1 MIVRLLIVL
10 AAFGL
15 AWLAVGWWER
25 RKGVQVTGVSPGV
38 TMFTTD
44 DCRICPLAMETL
56 AEAGVPVTVRS
67 ALDPLAEALA
77 VRSVPTLVVA
87 DGQGHVTLRRSGRAV
102 ITDVR
107 SIATALTAAFPAV

>member
-1 MIVRLLIVL
+1 MIVRSLVVF
-10 AAFGL
+10 AVFGL

-25 RKGVQVTGVSPGV
+25 RQGTQATGVAPGV

-44 DCRICPLAMETL
+44 DCRICPLAIETL

-87 DGQGHVTLRRSGRAV
+87 DGQGRVTMRRSGRAV
-102 ITDVR
+102 ITDVG
-107 SIATALTAAFPAV
+107 SIAAALEAAVPAA

>member
-1 MIVRLLIVL
+1 VIVRLLL
-10 AAFGL
+10 AMALFGL

-25 RKGVQVTGVSPGV
+25 RQGNQVAGVSPGV

-56 AEAGVPVTVRS
+56 AGAGVPVTVRS

-87 DGQGHVTLRRSGRAV
+87 DSQGYVTLRRTGRAV

-107 SIATALTAAFPAV
+107 SIASALAEAFPAA

>member
-1 MIVRLLIVL
+1 VIVRLLVVL
-10 AAFGL
+10 AVLGL
-15 AWLAVGWWER
+15 AWLAVGRWER
-25 RKGVQVTGVSPGV
+25 RQGAQVMGVSPGV

-56 AEAGVPVTVRS
+56 AGAGVPVTLRS

-87 DGQGHVTLRRSGRAV
+87 DGQGHVTMRRSGRTV

-107 SIATALTAAFPAV
+107 SIAAALAAAFPAA

>member
-1 MIVRLLIVL
+1 MMVRSLVVL
-10 AAFGL
+10 AVFGL
-15 AWLAVGWWER
+15 AWLAIGWWER
-25 RKGVQVTGVSPGV
+25 RQGKQVNGVAPGA
-38 TMFTTD
+38 TIFTTD

-56 AEAGVPVTVRS
+56 AGAGVAVTVRS

-87 DGQGHVTLRRSGRAV
+87 DGQGQVTMRRSGRAV

-107 SIATALTAAFPAV
+107 SIAAALAAAFPAA

>member
-1 MIVRLLIVL
+1 MIGRLLFAMAL
-10 AAFGL
+10 FGL

-25 RKGVQVTGVSPGV
+25 RKGIQVKGVSPGV

-44 DCRICPLAMETL
+44 DCRICPLALETL
-56 AEAGVPVTVRS
+56 ADAGVPVTIRS

-87 DGQGHVTLRRSGRAV
+87 DREGYVTLRRSGRAV

-107 SIATALTAAFPAV
+107 SIASALAEAFPAA